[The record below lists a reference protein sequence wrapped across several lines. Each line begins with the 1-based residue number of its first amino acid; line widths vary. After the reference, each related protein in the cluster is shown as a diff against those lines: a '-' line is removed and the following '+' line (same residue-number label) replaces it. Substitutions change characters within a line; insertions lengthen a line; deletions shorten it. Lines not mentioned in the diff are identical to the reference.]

1 MAGRA
6 HNTRVQDEVQGV
18 GTPHAQALQHAHIQ
32 HLRRAMRQVYA
43 VIDALKP
50 LSVSPITMHDA
61 LWTVRSLL
69 WWGEVQW
76 PLAYRSCVPARPL
89 PIPRER
95 GLGGSVSRMI

>member
-1 MAGRA
+1 MAGCA
-6 HNTRVQDEVQGV
+6 HNTRIQDEVQGV

-32 HLRRAMRQVYA
+32 HLRLAMQQVYA

-69 WWGEVQW
+69 WWAEVQW
-76 PLAYRSCVPARPL
+76 PLRTRTDRGCLPARCLFPGSAAWAAVC
-89 PIPRER
+89 RE
-95 GLGGSVSRMI
+95 